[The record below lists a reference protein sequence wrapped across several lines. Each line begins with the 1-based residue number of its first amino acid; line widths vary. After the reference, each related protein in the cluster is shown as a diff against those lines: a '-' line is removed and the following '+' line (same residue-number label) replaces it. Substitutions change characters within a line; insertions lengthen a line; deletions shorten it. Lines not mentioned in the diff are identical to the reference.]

1 MSGKRLESILEIDFG
16 IEVESASD
24 EGILVLSN
32 IGNKKSDFEYL
43 AECLHKIDTNDYK
56 DIYYLENKKHMPML
70 TPIIKKN
77 LREAY
82 FSEKEIIQK
91 SKAVGRLSGEVVAEC
106 PPGISIL
113 LPGELITQDHMPY
126 LTDYEYIEVLKD

>member
-1 MSGKRLESILEIDFG
+1 MI
-16 IEVESASD
+16 
-24 EGILVLSN
+24 LSN
-32 IGNKKSDFEYL
+32 IGNKRSDFEYL
-43 AECLHKIDTNDYK
+43 ANCLHKIDEHDYK

-82 FSEKEIIQK
+82 FSPKEIIPK
-91 SKAVGRLSGEVVAEC
+91 ERAVVAEC

-113 LPGELITQDHMPY
+113 LPGELITEEHMPY
-126 LTDYEYIEVLKD
+126 LTDYETIEVIKE